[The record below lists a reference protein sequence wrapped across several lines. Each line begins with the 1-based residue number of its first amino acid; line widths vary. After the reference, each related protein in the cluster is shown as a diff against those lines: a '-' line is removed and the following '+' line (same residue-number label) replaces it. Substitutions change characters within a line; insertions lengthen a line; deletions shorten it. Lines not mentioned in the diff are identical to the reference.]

1 MENLLDL
8 LRASD
13 WYGQSETIEIAKGKN
28 QLPKTFKQGLTQI
41 KRSYKWQT
49 RKK

>member
-8 LRASD
+8 LKIDD
-13 WYGQSETIEIAKGKN
+13 WYGASENIEIAKGKY
-28 QLPKTFKQGLTQI
+28 QLPKTLKQGLTQI

-49 RKK
+49 RKR